1 MLEAIE
7 TATLTDPSGSTGPKG
22 SSATPEIASQLLE
35 NPRPLIHADEKFV
48 VFWSGKSACTSV
60 LRWTFHRMGLLEAA
74 DYFGWIHQFRTKVYY
89 ESARYKRVIAKY
101 DQRRYRHIRVV
112 RDPFARTVSAY
123 LHSLEQGYERERIA
137 NFLTI
142 DRPYSFAEF
151 VGYLRTVDLDVHNIH
166 FTRQSSAAERSGDLV
181 LDHVI
186 RIEDGLFDGLQNA
199 ECAMG
204 LDVTDFDAV
213 RIQSKHRSDY
223 SAAATFVG
231 DQKHAPGTRVAAPA
245 YQWFYN
251 DQLIELVA
259 RLYASDFER
268 YGYDTTI
275 PSSTLSRNAV
285 EGSAVEGSAGS
296 VPLRLT
302 DAA

>member
-1 MLEAIE
+1 MLGRIE
-7 TATLTDPSGSTGPKG
+7 TSTPTNGSGLAGRTDR
-22 SSATPEIASQLLE
+22 SATPEIASHLLE
-35 NPRPLIHADEKFV
+35 NPRPLIHADEKLV
-48 VFWSGKSACTSV
+48 VFWSGKSACTSA

-89 ESARYKRVIAKY
+89 ESARYKRVIARYEPKN
-101 DQRRYRHIRVV
+101 YRHIRIV

-123 LHSLEQGYERERIA
+123 LHSLEQGYERQRIA
-137 NFLTI
+137 NYLTI

-166 FTRQSSAAERSGDLV
+166 FTRQSSAAERAGDIT

-186 RIEDGLFDGLQNA
+186 RVEDGLFDRLQDV
-199 ECAMG
+199 ECALG

-223 SAAATFVG
+223 SAAAGFVG
-231 DQKHAPGTRVAAPA
+231 DQKHAPGSRVAAPA

-251 DQLIELVA
+251 DELMALVA

-268 YGYDTTI
+268 YGYATSLA
-275 PSSTLSRNAV
+275 SSI
-285 EGSAVEGSAGS
+285 SAAPRADRVSSA
-296 VPLRLT
+296 PLRLT